1 MARRADGA
9 AERLWR
15 ERLRRYRLSTTT
27 VVEFCEREGVSTAA
41 FYAWKRRLEG
51 AAAQRRR
58 TSPPT
63 APPPLFVPV
72 SVRSAA
78 GGLRIELPG
87 GAVIQIAPSTDER
100 LVEMCLQAALE
111 LRHAAEGQPC

>member
-15 ERLRRYRLSTTT
+15 ERLRRYRLSRTT
-27 VVEFCEREGVSTAA
+27 VVEFCEREGVSTAT

-51 AAAQRRR
+51 VSQRR
-58 TSPPT
+58 TGSQAT
-63 APPPLFVPV
+63 AQPPLFLPV

-87 GAVIQIAPSTDER
+87 GAVIHIAPGTDER
-100 LVEMCLQAALE
+100 LIEMCLQAALE
-111 LRHAAEGQPC
+111 LRHEAEGQPC

>member
-15 ERLRRYRLSTTT
+15 ERLRRYRLSTAT
-27 VVEFCEREGVSTAA
+27 VVEFCDREGLSTAT

-58 TSPPT
+58 TSAAT
-63 APPPLFVPV
+63 TQPLFVPV
-72 SVRSAA
+72 SVRSAG

-87 GAVIQIAPSTDER
+87 GAVIHVAPGTDER
-100 LVEMCLQAALE
+100 LVEMCLQAAVALP
-111 LRHAAEGQPC
+111 HDAEGQPC